1 MCLHFYTAWYIMIS
15 MFAVIKT
22 GGKQYIVTPGQKLN
36 VEKLDIEA
44 GKPVVFEHVFLVA
57 DGDNVTLG
65 DPAVKG
71 ASVHAHAIRQFR
83 TKKII
88 VFKYKAKTRHHKKAG
103 HRQHMT
109 EVEIEKIVT
118 K

>member
-1 MCLHFYTAWYIMIS
+1 

-22 GGKQYIVTPGQKLN
+22 GGKQYVVNPGQKLN
-36 VEKLDIEA
+36 IEKLEIEA
-44 GKPVVFEHVFLVA
+44 GKPVVFEYVFLVA
-57 DGDNVTLG
+57 DEDKAMVGTPL
-65 DPAVKG
+65 VKG
-71 ASVHAHAIRQFR
+71 ASVQAKVLRQFR

>member
-1 MCLHFYTAWYIMIS
+1 MIS
-15 MFAVIKT
+15 MSAVIKT
-22 GGKQYIVTPGQKLN
+22 GGKQYVITPGQKLK
-36 VEKLDIEA
+36 VEKLEVEV
-44 GKPVVFEHVFLVA
+44 GKPIVFEHVFLVA
-57 DGDNVTLG
+57 DGEKAEVG
-65 DPAVKG
+65 DPVVKG
-71 ASVHAHAIRQFR
+71 ASVHAKVLRQFR

-118 K
+118 Q

>member
-1 MCLHFYTAWYIMIS
+1 

-22 GGKQYIVTPGQKLN
+22 GGKQYVVSPGQKLN
-36 VEKLDIEA
+36 IEKLEIEA
-44 GKPVVFEHVFLVA
+44 GKQVVFEHVFLVA
-57 DGDNVTLG
+57 DEDKAKVGNPL
-65 DPAVKG
+65 VKG
-71 ASVHAHAIRQFR
+71 ATVQAKVLRQFR

-109 EVEIEKIVT
+109 EVEIEKIIT
-118 K
+118 Q

>member
-1 MCLHFYTAWYIMIS
+1 MVS
-15 MFAVIKT
+15 
-22 GGKQYIVTPGQKLN
+22 PGQKLN
-36 VEKLDIEA
+36 IEKLEGEA

-57 DGDNVTLG
+57 DEDKAKVGSPL
-65 DPAVKG
+65 VKG
-71 ASVHAHAIRQFR
+71 ATVQAKVLRQFR

-118 K
+118 Q

>member
-1 MCLHFYTAWYIMIS
+1 MVS
-15 MFAVIKT
+15 
-22 GGKQYIVTPGQKLN
+22 PGQKLN
-36 VEKLDIEA
+36 IEKLDVEA

-57 DGDNVTLG
+57 DEDNAKVGSPL
-65 DPAVKG
+65 VKG
-71 ASVHAHAIRQFR
+71 ATVQAKVLRQFR

>member
-1 MCLHFYTAWYIMIS
+1 

-22 GGKQYIVTPGQKLN
+22 GGKQYVVSPGQKLN
-36 VEKLDIEA
+36 IEKLEIEA

-57 DGDNVTLG
+57 DEDKAKVGNPL
-65 DPAVKG
+65 VKG
-71 ASVHAHAIRQFR
+71 ATVQAKVLRQFR

-118 K
+118 Q